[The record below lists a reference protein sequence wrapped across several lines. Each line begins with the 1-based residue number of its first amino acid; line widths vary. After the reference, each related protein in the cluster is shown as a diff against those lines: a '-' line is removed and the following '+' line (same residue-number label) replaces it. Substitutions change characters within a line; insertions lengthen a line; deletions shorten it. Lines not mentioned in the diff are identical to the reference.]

1 MRGPPHHP
9 TGVVC
14 GTPPCISQIPL
25 LLIPSQSRVPG
36 FMVSQRNPTS
46 CGVTNSPPPPH
57 LRSHPST
64 SLHPRASGP
73 GRPSP
78 EGPFPST
85 LQVPKNPDTPPPTA
99 GDGDPS
105 PNTLQWQPSKFNQ
118 VVPLSQLCPG
128 LWGGQAPCLAF
139 LLPSPDPS
147 THPPPTPK
155 AKKPGAPR
163 SREPESSGGAG
174 TPPSPCQRSRA
185 AKTLLLADPT
195 PTAAVV

>member
-1 MRGPPHHP
+1 MRGPRHHP
-9 TGVVC
+9 IGVVC

-36 FMVSQRNPTS
+36 FMLSQRNPTS

-57 LRSHPST
+57 LSSHPST

-85 LQVPKNPDTPPPTA
+85 LQVPKNPDPPTHTA
-99 GDGDPS
+99 GGGDLP

-128 LWGGQAPCLAF
+128 LWGVQAPCLAF
-139 LLPSPDPS
+139 PLPSPDPS

-155 AKKPGAPR
+155 AKKLRAPGAGSQSPLAALALLPPPVREAGRPR
-163 SREPESSGGAG
+163 PSFLQ
-174 TPPSPCQRSRA
+174 TPHP
-185 AKTLLLADPT
+185 LLR
-195 PTAAVV
+195 